1 MTGAMDT
8 HGLSPNLKPDEPL
21 SVIIPANNEESYIG
35 PCLAALLAQDA
46 KAGPV
51 QVVVAANGCT
61 DRTVEAARQHQPA
74 FAARGWTLE
83 VLDIPEGGKPNALNR
98 GEAAARGNMRVFL
111 DADVICDPALLGQ
124 LRRALTTDAPRYA
137 TGRLQVARAQ
147 SWVTRAY
154 ARLWVRLPFVRGG
167 AVGAGHFAVNSA
179 GRARW
184 GAFPAIIS
192 DDTFVRLQFTP
203 NERVEVPAQYHWP
216 MIEGFR
222 GLVRVR
228 RRQDAGVAE
237 IARLYPELPPREAK
251 ARLAPAALIQLLL
264 IEPLGFAVYALVH
277 IAVRLARQDETWT
290 RGR

>member
-154 ARLWVRLPFVRGG
+154 ARLWCACPSCGAERSGRDFSPSIRQGG
-167 AVGAGHFAVNSA
+167 
-179 GRARW
+179 
-184 GAFPAIIS
+184 P
-192 DDTFVRLQFTP
+192 
-203 NERVEVPAQYHWP
+203 
-216 MIEGFR
+216 
-222 GLVRVR
+222 
-228 RRQDAGVAE
+228 AGVPFPQSS
-237 IARLYPELPPREAK
+237 RTTHSCGCNLPRTSVSRCRPS
-251 ARLAPAALIQLLL
+251 
-264 IEPLGFAVYALVH
+264 
-277 IAVRLARQDETWT
+277 TT
-290 RGR
+290 GR